1 MNVEEMIELQKK
13 LSSKVILKKLGT
25 PPILIGGFDLSFL
38 SKEEALAVGV
48 VLDYKTLEVVELKWT
63 TEKVDIPYIPG
74 LLSFREGPAI
84 IKVYSMLE
92 NDPDLLFFD
101 GQGIAHPR
109 RLGLAAH
116 MALMLKKP
124 AIGVAKS
131 HLYGKYELPGKKR
144 GEYTYL
150 YDGKEKIGVVI
161 TTKDNVKP
169 LFVSPG
175 SYVDLSD
182 CVEYT
187 LKTFKGYR
195 LPEPTRIA
203 DMYTKKLKKEVEKF

>member
-1 MNVEEMIELQKK
+1 MISLQRELA
-13 LSSKVILKKLGT
+13 SKVLLKKLPT
-25 PPILIGGFDLSFL
+25 LPRLVAGFDLSFL
-38 SKEEALAVGV
+38 SKEKALAVGV
-48 VLDYKTLEVVELKWT
+48 VLDFKTLEIVELKWT
-63 TEKVDIPYIPG
+63 TAKVDIPYIPG

-84 IKVYSMLE
+84 LKVYSMLE

-109 RLGLAAH
+109 HLGLAAH
-116 MALMLKKP
+116 MALELRKP
-124 AIGVAKS
+124 SIGVAKS
-131 HLYGKYELPGKKR
+131 HLYGKYELPEKKR
-144 GEYTYL
+144 GKYTYM
-150 YDGKEKIGVVI
+150 YDAGKKIGVVL

-175 SYVDLSD
+175 SYVDFSD

-187 LKTFKGYR
+187 LKTSKGYK

-203 DMYTKKLKKEVEKF
+203 DMYTKKLKKEVIDS

>member
-1 MNVEEMIELQKK
+1 MTFAEMMSLQRELA
-13 LSSKVILKKLGT
+13 SKVLLKKLPT
-25 PPILIGGFDLSFL
+25 LPRLVAGFDLSFL
-38 SKEEALAVGV
+38 SKERALAVGV
-48 VLDYKTLEVVELKWT
+48 VLDFKTLEIVELKWT
-63 TEKVDIPYIPG
+63 TAKVDIPYIPG

-84 IKVYSMLE
+84 LKVYSMLE

-109 RLGLAAH
+109 HFGLAAH
-116 MALMLKKP
+116 MALELKKP
-124 AIGVAKS
+124 SIGVAKS
-131 HLYGKYELPGKKR
+131 HLYGKYELPEMERGK
-144 GEYTYL
+144 YTYM
-150 YDGKEKIGVVI
+150 YDKGKKIGVVL

-187 LKTFKGYR
+187 LKTSRGYR

-203 DMYTKKLKKEVEKF
+203 DMYTKKLKKEVMNS